1 MTSARGTGAPS
12 RRELAAVLLA
22 GAAGAGAVLLASRQ
36 GLARVVVLAPA
47 PLPASVT
54 EVTAQDV
61 RPAIGALA
69 IAALASLAAVLATR
83 GLLRRI
89 TGLATAA
96 LGAGA
101 GLLAAG
107 RITAAQALAAAR
119 ASAASAAAG
128 QGAGAAGS
136 VSAGGTAQGAG
147 AGLPISGMP
156 AHVTT
161 SGGGWQVL
169 LIAGALM
176 LVAAGL
182 TALARA
188 DRLPVMSARYDRHR
202 PAVGREDGAAGGL
215 AAGAAGRAGR
225 PARRDGLWEALSA
238 GDDPTA

>member
-1 MTSARGTGAPS
+1 MTSVRGAGAPS

-36 GLARVVVLAPA
+36 GLARVVVHAPA

-54 EVTAQDV
+54 EVSAQDV

-83 GLLRRI
+83 GPVRRM

-96 LGAGA
+96 LGLGA

-119 ASAASAAAG
+119 TAAASAAAG
-128 QGAGAAGS
+128 QGAGTAGS
-136 VSAGGTAQGAG
+136 VSAGGTGTGAG
-147 AGLPISGMP
+147 PGLPVSGMP
-156 AHVTT
+156 AHVTA
-161 SGGGWQVL
+161 SGTGWRVL
-169 LIAGALM
+169 LISGAL
-176 LVAAGL
+176 LLIAAGL
-182 TALARA
+182 AALARA
-188 DRLPVMSARYDRHR
+188 DRLPVMSARYVRHG
-202 PAVGREDGAAGGL
+202 PGGGRVAGEGPT
-215 AAGAAGRAGR
+215 GVVSGAGR
-225 PARRDGLWEALSA
+225 PAQAQGLWEALSA